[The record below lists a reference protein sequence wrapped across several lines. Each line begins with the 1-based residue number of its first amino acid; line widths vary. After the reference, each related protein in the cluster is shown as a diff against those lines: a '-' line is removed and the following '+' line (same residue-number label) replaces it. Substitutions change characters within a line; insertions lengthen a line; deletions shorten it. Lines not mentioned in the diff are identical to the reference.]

1 MRKHKVVTF
10 AILILLTA
18 TLALSCTSKAS
29 TAAAA
34 SQTATVQSGN
44 LSVDI
49 LASGNLLTANEA
61 DLAFYSA
68 GTVQDVLVKIGDNV
82 TEGQALAKL
91 DTAPLESNLAQAEIN
106 VETAQMNLENAEE
119 PQTDS
124 SGTVISAPDPLNID
138 IKQLQ
143 LQNAQANQV
152 EAQKELDKATI
163 TAPFA
168 GLVTNVNV
176 VPGDQVAANFVG
188 VRVIDPVN
196 FQVNVLVS
204 EMQIYN
210 LSVGTPA
217 TVQAVALSSYTFPG
231 KVSLIAEA
239 PTIQSNVVNYQV
251 TVLMDP
257 VDAATL
263 RAQSASR
270 STSGTTSARVRTS
283 STGGQTSNSQ
293 AAANLPSDNQTASD
307 NRTFSRPASSG
318 QPSGNQTAAGPNST
332 GRSFTGQS
340 AGAGGQNQQ
349 AQAATTVPAD
359 FRLREGLT
367 VTVSIVT
374 AQKTNILLVPNKAIT
389 SQGGRYYV
397 QVVSAGQTTQ
407 KMIQTGITDGQNTE
421 VVSGLNAG
429 DVVST
434 ATNIVATTTTT
445 SSQQQRGGSPGN
457 SIPGVRLP

>member
-1 MRKHKVVTF
+1 MRKYKVVPF

-18 TLALSCTSKAS
+18 TLALSCTSKAN

-49 LASGNLLTANEA
+49 LASGNLVTANEA

-91 DTAPLESNLAQAEIN
+91 DTAPLESNLAQAKIN

-143 LQNAQANQV
+143 LQDAQANQV

-196 FQVNVLVS
+196 FQVNVLIS

-210 LSVGTPA
+210 LSIGTPA
-217 TVQAVALSSYTFPG
+217 TVQAVALTSYTFPG

-257 VDAATL
+257 VDVATL
-263 RAQSASR
+263 QAQLNRTSAGSASAR
-270 STSGTTSARVRTS
+270 SRPSGTAGQAS
-283 STGGQTSNSQ
+283 SSQ
-293 AAANLPSDNQTASD
+293 GAANLPSDNQTASD
-307 NRTFSRPASSG
+307 NRTFSRQASSG

-340 AGAGGQNQQ
+340 TGAGGQNLQ

>member
-1 MRKHKVVTF
+1 MRKYKVVPF

-18 TLALSCTSKAS
+18 TLALSCTSKAN

-49 LASGNLLTANEA
+49 LASGNLVTANEA

-91 DTAPLESNLAQAEIN
+91 DTAPLESNLAQAEIS
-106 VETAQMNLENAEE
+106 VKTAQMNLENAEE

-143 LQNAQANQV
+143 LQNAQANQA

-210 LSVGTPA
+210 LSIGTPA
-217 TVQAVALSSYTFPG
+217 TVQAVALTSYTFPG

-263 RAQSASR
+263 QAQLNRTSAGSASAR
-270 STSGTTSARVRTS
+270 SRTS
-283 STGGQTSNSQ
+283 STGGQTSSSQ
-293 AAANLPSDNQTASD
+293 AAANLPSDNQTMSD
-307 NRTFSRPASSG
+307 NLTFSRPASSG